1 MSSLGELVFA
11 LERFEATD
19 ADRLEVVGRWQGLE
33 GRRLGRPVLTVLTEG
48 GRRRRLTALPGGQL
62 TATGSEAPWRAS
74 FAWDGDPASVES
86 AELELGRRLV
96 VELPR
101 PRRRRRRAIDP
112 GLGPST
118 AGSAAAAAQPAPARV
133 GEDVRAELAEL
144 RSQVQDL
151 RRERDAAAAPLAE
164 LREQH
169 GALEDD
175 HAAAAREVED
185 MREERDAARAELTQ
199 VHEALASTQAQLEAA
214 RAERDAARGE
224 TGSTGTE
231 LERARAELA
240 SLTARLEAARGE
252 IETTRGELASTRAEL
267 TAAQADVAE
276 RDRGVE
282 AAVAALEAAR
292 HEHQQALFE
301 ARAEGTRRLDA
312 EREGSAGLR
321 EKLAAARED
330 AERAKREAATA
341 IEAEAL
347 ETEKLRLEARTV
359 RDEAEQTVAGERAEA
374 ARLRE
379 ELAGREPAPNGEV
392 EDTAARRM
400 LDRVTRDLER
410 ERAAS
415 RTLRRE
421 IDSLRGESAQ
431 HRRLAAAAAVTST
444 AEAPVPVD
452 RRSAAL
458 REEVSRVSA
467 KRVEAAAAGRSPHRV
482 YEHGPSTPA
491 RWGARVVGLVLA
503 GLLLLALAIIVL
515 QVAG

>member
-1 MSSLGELVFA
+1 MSSVGELVFA

-62 TATGSEAPWRAS
+62 TASGADAPWRAS

-101 PRRRRRRAIDP
+101 PRRRRRRALDT
-112 GLGPST
+112 GLRPAT
-118 AGSAAAAAQPAPARV
+118 AAGSVAAATAAA
-133 GEDVRAELAEL
+133 GDDVRSQLAEL
-144 RSQVQDL
+144 RAQVEDL

-175 HAAAAREVED
+175 HAAAAREAED
-185 MREERDAARAELTQ
+185 LRGERDAARAELARIRET
-199 VHEALASTQAQLEAA
+199 LASTQAQLETA
-214 RAERDAARGE
+214 RTERDAARGE
-224 TGSTGTE
+224 TGTAGSE
-231 LERARAELA
+231 LQRLRSELDALRAEL
-240 SLTARLEAARGE
+240 
-252 IETTRGELASTRAEL
+252 ETTRAALEATRAEL
-267 TAAQADVAE
+267 TAAQGDVAE
-276 RDRGVE
+276 RDHGIE

-292 HEHQQALFE
+292 REHEKALAE
-301 ARAEGTRRLDA
+301 ARADADRRVDD
-312 EREGSAGLR
+312 EREASAGLR

-330 AERAKREAATA
+330 AERAKHEAAAA
-341 IEAEAL
+341 IEAEAR
-347 ETEKLRLEARTV
+347 ETEKLRLEARSA

-379 ELAGREPAPNGEV
+379 ELAGREPPAEGDG

-400 LDRVTRDLER
+400 LDRVSRDLER

-421 IDSLRGESAQ
+421 IDMLRGESAQ
-431 HRRLAAAAAVTST
+431 HRRLAAAAAAAGVATT
-444 AEAPVPVD
+444 EEATVAAG
-452 RRSAAL
+452 RRNIAL
-458 REEVSRVSA
+458 RDEVSRVSA
-467 KRVEAAAAGRSPHRV
+467 KRIEASAAGRTTLRV
-482 YEHGPSTPA
+482 PEHGPSTPA

>member
-1 MSSLGELVFA
+1 MSSVGELVFA

-62 TATGSEAPWRAS
+62 TATGADAPWRAS

-101 PRRRRRRAIDP
+101 PRRRRRRSVDS
-112 GLGPST
+112 GLRPST
-118 AGSAAAAAQPAPARV
+118 AVAADAPAPI
-133 GEDVRAELAEL
+133 GDDVRAQLAEL
-144 RSQVQDL
+144 RSQMQDL

-175 HAAAAREVED
+175 HAAAEREAED
-185 MREERDAARAELTQ
+185 LRDERDAAHAELGRLR
-199 VHEALASTQAQLEAA
+199 EALASTQAQLEAA

-224 TGSTGTE
+224 TGSAGSE
-231 LERARAELA
+231 LERARTELEQ
-240 SLTARLEAARGE
+240 ARS
-252 IETTRGELASTRAEL
+252 ETESVRAEL
-267 TAAQADVAE
+267 ERTRAALESTRTELTSAQGDVAE

-292 HEHQQALFE
+292 REHEEAIAE
-301 ARAEGTRRLDA
+301 ARADAVRRVEA
-312 EREGSAGLR
+312 ERESSAGLR

-330 AERAKREAATA
+330 AERAKREAAAA
-341 IEAEAL
+341 IEAEAQ
-347 ETEKLRLEARTV
+347 ETEKLRVEARSA
-359 RDEAEQTVAGERAEA
+359 REEAEQTVAGERAEA

-379 ELAGREPAPNGEV
+379 ELASREPAPNGEV

-400 LDRVTRDLER
+400 LDRVSRDLER

-421 IDSLRGESAQ
+421 IDTLRGETAQ
-431 HRRLAAAAAVTST
+431 HRRLAAAAAAAGATST
-444 AEAPVPVD
+444 AEAPVAAD